1 MILFLSTCTFIAR
14 KTRFKNMLMATFWC
28 NKKWAGSCKNWF
40 CGKLQHHPFDRLF
53 RLLSFHG
60 LATALS
66 YATRSTY
73 ESREAPVET
82 ALHHLPI
89 TLHGT
94 DQHLQAL
101 DESSKSYWVGLYTWR
116 ARWVV
121 KGILDWTLYFVILK
135 NPFQTVLKVG
145 ISFEIKSHPY
155 DRNHQTTKNSKWY

>member
-14 KTRFKNMLMATFWC
+14 KTRFKNMLMATFWW

-94 DQHLQAL
+94 DQHVHAL
-101 DESSKSYWVGLYTWR
+101 DESSISSWIGLYTLSSSR
-116 ARWVV
+116 IPLDRDRIRV
-121 KGILDWTLYFVILK
+121 KVKPTWLPTSQSI
-135 NPFQTVLKVG
+135 LKVG
-145 ISFEIKSHPY
+145 ISFENKSHSLW
-155 DRNHQTTKNSKWY
+155 SKPSNYEKF